1 MTYVPTQGKCP
12 VCHHDNTMTPAEQ
25 VGMAAMSGFEQL
37 QQQLAAEQLNNAK
50 LLDFIAR
57 APVSS
62 GVCCCGDT
70 IDGHASPMI
79 CGHSPVDMWDHAVR
93 GLLDTKPDDAALREW
108 GARLLRSAAAK
119 QGWKSDEVAL
129 KALADQLL
137 SGDWKPELEA
147 K

>member
-37 QQQLAAEQLNNAK
+37 QQQLAAEQAYSAK
-50 LLDFIAR
+50 LRELVLEALNGF
-57 APVSS
+57 
-62 GVCCCGDT
+62 
-70 IDGHASPMI
+70 ASTQ
-79 CGHSPVDMWDHAVR
+79 DAADWDAKAE
-93 GLLDTKPDDAALREW
+93 LALPYDDSALREW

>member
-37 QQQLAAEQLNNAK
+37 QQQLAAEQAYSAK
-50 LLDFIAR
+50 LRELVLEALNGF
-57 APVSS
+57 
-62 GVCCCGDT
+62 
-70 IDGHASPMI
+70 ASTQ
-79 CGHSPVDMWDHAVR
+79 DAADWDAKAE
-93 GLLDTKPDDAALREW
+93 LALSYDDSALREW

>member
-37 QQQLAAEQLNNAK
+37 QQQLAAEQAYSAK
-50 LLDFIAR
+50 LRELVLEALNGFASTQDA
-57 APVSS
+57 ADWDAKAELALPYD
-62 GVCCCGDT
+62 DT
-70 IDGHASPMI
+70 
-79 CGHSPVDMWDHAVR
+79 
-93 GLLDTKPDDAALREW
+93 ALREW
-108 GARLLRSAAAK
+108 GARLLEKVANEAPGDSV
-119 QGWKSDEVAL
+119 WKLFSDRASRL
-129 KALADQLL
+129 R